1 MVRCVSGLACSR
13 SQAPETT
20 SRLDVCLGAISRP
33 RSPRTATG
41 RVIEDDGWEG
51 HNGAVAGVGRRG
63 AGPGLASGRKGSGAR
78 AWARAAG
85 ARLALLDLPAIDQ
98 GKGPGPRPQDASTD
112 RHGREEIIDWI
123 HGFHRIL
130 LRRKS
135 HAALR
140 RAAQGLLRGSLN
152 SDRAL
157 SAAISAPKIPV
168 WLNGPCR
175 AWRGA
180 GCCH

>member
-1 MVRCVSGLACSR
+1 VRCVSGLALQLIACSR
-13 SQAPETT
+13 TYQPAG
-20 SRLDVCLGAISRP
+20 RLFGAMRRP